1 MFFFIVKK
9 MIQNKS
15 IQENLG
21 KLVRGRGKSEREQ
34 KRRDTRGKPDLLCW
48 ATNNQV
54 IRK

>member
-34 KRRDTRGKPDLLCW
+34 KEETRAENPICCVGQQITKL
-48 ATNNQV
+48 
-54 IRK
+54 